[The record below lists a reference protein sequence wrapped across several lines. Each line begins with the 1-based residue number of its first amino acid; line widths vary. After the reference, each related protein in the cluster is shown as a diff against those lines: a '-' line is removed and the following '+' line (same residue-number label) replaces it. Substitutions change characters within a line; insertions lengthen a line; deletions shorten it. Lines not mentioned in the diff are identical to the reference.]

1 MNTAGGMQMSTALVF
16 NDDGGPETQELGGAG
31 IQRTPEALEKI
42 TDVIKYGLVDPHV
55 RARFSLADA
64 QKAVAAVESGHLA
77 GKVVVEP

>member
-1 MNTAGGMQMSTALVF
+1 MSTALVF
-16 NDDGGPETQELGGAG
+16 NDDGGPETQELGGSG

-55 RARFSLADA
+55 RARFGLADA